1 MPPDLSVPVRTAA
14 PKDLEIR
21 PKQAKAWLEALPLAQ
36 SIEAAKMIR
45 VNLAALSRAKVDVDD
60 RLALLDAY
68 RPISAVILDEL
79 DAVYAKSPLPL
90 TAKARECLCLAR
102 EIAAEMANG
111 YKIAILEKTGKLIAF
126 GAKKQLPML
135 VFRAM
140 EYSAEGLRAAYKSY
154 TALGAGAWKE
164 MHALYLFA
172 AQEGIAGEVGDAET
186 KLTVNDLYIESLFLS
201 LTDPYRLIQG
211 EVERTVDV
219 LRANRGLA
227 TLGTTRP
234 ATNPIAHF
242 LVPCDTDKPPKVLT
256 GTDDPGGPNA
266 RLLDANPLVDRL
278 RQRKAAIDSGNV
290 SATMSKM
297 MSFDAMQL
305 MLKLIVLWGDPPKR
319 AFRRDAMDTRVSIC
333 AGIRSVSHFVAQQ
346 ARVDVTAEADAIDS
360 GATIPL
366 INVPQ
371 DEASKGMLCEW
382 DVVNSSA
389 GGLKVHRDGATSQGI
404 SVGEAVGIKFAGKSR
419 WTIGVVR
426 WVTSLEDGGLEF
438 GIQFLAPAA
447 RTVAV
452 TPTITSSGTVKIGL
466 LLQESEQSAEADSLL
481 APPATYAD
489 LREYEVE
496 DDGSVVVVRATSL
509 IEKTGRFELFHISPS

>member
-1 MPPDLSVPVRTAA
+1 MPLDLSVPVRTAP

-36 SIEAAKMIR
+36 SLEAAKMIS
-45 VNLAALSRAKVDVDD
+45 VHLVALSRAKMDVED

-79 DAVYAKSPLPL
+79 DAVYAKSSLPL
-90 TAKARECLCLAR
+90 TPKARECLGLAR

-111 YKIAILEKTGKLIAF
+111 YKIAIVEKTGKLIAF
-126 GAKKQLPML
+126 GAKKQLPLL

-154 TALGAGAWKE
+154 TALSAGAWKE
-164 MHALYLFA
+164 MHSLYLFA

-186 KLTVNDLYIESLFLS
+186 KLTINDLYTESLLLS

-211 EVERTVDV
+211 EVDKAIE
-219 LRANRGLA
+219 LMRANRGLA
-227 TLGTTRP
+227 TIGTARP
-234 ATNPIAHF
+234 ATSAAAHF
-242 LVPCDTDKPPKVLT
+242 LVPCDTDKAPKPLT
-256 GTDDPGGPNA
+256 GADDPGGPNA

-278 RQRKAAIDSGNV
+278 RQRKSAIDSGNV
-290 SATMSKM
+290 SSTMSKM
-297 MSFDAMQL
+297 VSFDTMQL
-305 MLKLIVLWGDPPKR
+305 MSKLIVLWGDPPKR
-319 AFRRDAMDTRVSIC
+319 AFRRDAMDTRVAIC
-333 AGIRSVSHFVAQQ
+333 AGLRAVSHFVAEQE
-346 ARVDVTAEADAIDS
+346 RVDIAAEAEAIDS
-360 GATIPL
+360 GATVPL
-366 INVPQ
+366 LNVPK
-371 DEASKGMLCEW
+371 DEASKGMLSEW

-389 GGLKVHRDGATSQGI
+389 GGLKVHRDGATTQGI
-404 SVGEAVGIKFAGKSR
+404 SVGEAVGIKFLGKAR

-447 RTVAV
+447 RAVAV
-452 TPTITSSGTVKIGL
+452 TPTINSTSPVKIGL
-466 LLQESEQSAEADSLL
+466 LLHESEQSTEADSLL
-481 APPATYAD
+481 TPPATYAD

-496 DDGSVVVVRATSL
+496 EDGTVVVVRATSL